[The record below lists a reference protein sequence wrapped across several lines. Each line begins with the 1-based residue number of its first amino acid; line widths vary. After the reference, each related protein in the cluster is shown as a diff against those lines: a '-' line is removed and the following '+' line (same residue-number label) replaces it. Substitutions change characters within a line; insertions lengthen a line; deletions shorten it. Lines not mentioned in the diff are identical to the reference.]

1 MDPSMLI
8 SDVSSLQRH
17 DTPPKKHSQAEISK
31 ALALL
36 GFGSWASLEPSK
48 YDEKDSLRL
57 KFSIYITDYFQFEKC

>member
-8 SDVSSLQRH
+8 SDGSGPQQ
-17 DTPPKKHSQAEISK
+17 PKFRNHSQAEISK

-48 YDEKDSLRL
+48 YNKQDLVVHIIQSNM
-57 KFSIYITDYFQFEKC
+57 I